1 MCPDEAGRLDIAFHH
16 DARLWWVDVEV
27 TSAVSTVERVNCIR
41 ARQAGAAAREGEHM
55 KRVRYNNRAIPFVL
69 EANGRPGQSAQAF
82 IRRFA
87 VDAASGF
94 SRSAA
99 AAWRDMSS
107 VLQAGNAQLE
117 LSAYGAAALEQQRCE
132 LFMP

>member
-1 MCPDEAGRLDIAFHH
+1 M
-16 DARLWWVDVEV
+16 
-27 TSAVSTVERVNCIR
+27 
-41 ARQAGAAAREGEHM
+41 
-55 KRVRYNNRAIPFVL
+55 L
-69 EANGRPGQSAQAF
+69 EASGRPGQSAQAF
-82 IRRFA
+82 FRRFA